1 MLRSITFSISSVE
14 EPDLRERRI
23 MFKIFDGQ
31 HWSDPA
37 FATVTIEPVNDNQPS
52 IQLTAEEEVC

>member
-23 MFKIFDGQ
+23 MFRIFDGV
-31 HWSDPA
+31 HWSEPA
-37 FATVTIEPVNDNQPS
+37 LATVTIQPVNDNQPN
-52 IQLTAEEEVC
+52 IQLTPEEEVC